1 MELRHMRYFVA
12 VAEERNFTRA
22 AARLHLA
29 QPSLSRQIRALEE
42 ELGVA
47 LLHRSKGGITL
58 TAAGNEYLVQA
69 RKLLADSAAA
79 VRVTQA
85 AGRLERRQ
93 LVIGSVEPALASGLL
108 ATILK
113 TFSLAHPNVRVETRE
128 YVSLEQHRQIAAREL
143 DAGFVYRPAEDV
155 SLFDSF
161 TVLENRHV
169 AALPANHRLRRKSK
183 LFLRDLA
190 GEPFVQFPRRLWPER
205 VDAIAQRCTEAGFT
219 MRVVQEA
226 QPMHSLLNF
235 VSRGFGVA
243 IIPDPICWHSNCV
256 VFKPL
261 EDFDLVASFQLT
273 WLRRNESMLLRDFID
288 ATRQVAAAAGT
299 VPSSPGQ
306 HASSANSPARPE
318 PRSREPRFIPA

>member
-29 QPSLSRQIRALEE
+29 QPSLSRQIRALED
-42 ELGVA
+42 ELGVT

-58 TAAGNEYLVQA
+58 TAAGNEYLAQA
-69 RKLLADSAAA
+69 RKLLADSANA
-79 VRVTQA
+79 VQLTQA
-85 AGRLERRQ
+85 AGRSERRQ

-113 TFSLAHPNVRVETRE
+113 VFSTAHPTVRVEIRE
-128 YVSLEQHRQIAAREL
+128 YVSLEQHHKIAAREL
-143 DAGFVYRPAEDV
+143 DAGFVYRPPEDV
-155 SLFDSF
+155 TLYDSF

-169 AALPANHRLRRKSK
+169 AALPASHRLAQKSE

-190 GEPFVQFPRRLWPER
+190 GERFVQFPRWLWPER
-205 VDAIAQRCTEAGFT
+205 VDAIAQKCAEAGFT

-243 IIPDPICWHSNCV
+243 IIPDPMCWPSGCL
-256 VFKPL
+256 VFKKL
-261 EDFDLVASFQLT
+261 EDFDLTASFQLA
-273 WLRRNESMLLRDFID
+273 WLRNNDSMLLKDFI
-288 ATRQVAAAAGT
+288 ATTCQVACE
-299 VPSSPGQ
+299 SSDGRLPPEQPISGV
-306 HASSANSPARPE
+306 NSKL
-318 PRSREPRFIPA
+318 RSKLRTREVRLSTN